1 MPRPSFLCLQFD
13 VDPGGARKDAHW
25 IRATLAEI
33 RADLEAE
40 LRDGHSLY
48 YLCWYGARLRLH
60 VFQGGAYE
68 RSVDLLPLLRVDI
81 DGYPTITF
89 NADGEAEGYDF
100 EDDDYEGSLSGMMF
114 DDDLPPYRCAL
125 DWERVAAL
133 VPALREPV
141 VDRGELVNVDG
152 EWIDGDAEMDAAAL
166 RGAGYLPY
174 GLTDREI

>member
-60 VFQGGAYE
+60 VFQGVAYE

-89 NADGEAEGYDF
+89 NADGTMTGVGPKESDGPPVMETKKGKWTKTDKGYKVEAEGD
-100 EDDDYEGSLSGMMF
+100 EK
-114 DDDLPPYRCAL
+114 AL
-125 DWERVAAL
+125 HL
-133 VPALREPV
+133 VMK
-141 VDRGELVNVDG
+141 D
-152 EWIDGDAEMDAAAL
+152 
-166 RGAGYLPY
+166 GYLEATPD
-174 GLTDREI
+174 GQDEAFRLVRA